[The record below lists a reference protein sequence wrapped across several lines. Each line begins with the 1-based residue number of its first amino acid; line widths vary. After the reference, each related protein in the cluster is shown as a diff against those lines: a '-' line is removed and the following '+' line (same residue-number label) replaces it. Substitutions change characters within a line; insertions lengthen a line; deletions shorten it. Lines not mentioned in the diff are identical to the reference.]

1 MRRIRRVT
9 TQRRVTPGRDRFVA
23 PLLEAEPEAHSRP
36 IVVRVRPV
44 IGIRLVVGVRSIVRP
59 IIGIPISVA
68 AIPTTIADVLNYP

>member
-1 MRRIRRVT
+1 LRRIRRVHPK
-9 TQRRVTPGRDRFVA
+9 PGNARAIGSWRL
-23 PLLEAEPEAHSRP
+23 LLEAEPEAHSRP